1 MNKFLFNVL
10 AALLLSVGFCFT
22 SCSDDDDDAN
32 LVNVKFAAA
41 PLFEGTLSV
50 SQLEGMTVVFTETRS
65 QDKTTCLLNAAGEGE
80 VRLALS
86 TYDIAIEETIK
97 NASGDDMV
105 VSLRMENISVNQE
118 GQRIEGKVNTLP
130 ASALGNNLIFSEV
143 FFNGETNS
151 GQMMHPDQYVVIY
164 NPSNETLYADGLS
177 IGLTL
182 QWSRDDKSLWYDE
195 YYPNR
200 VPISGFITIPGTGK
214 EHAVEPG
221 ERFVIAFTAINHKEK
236 EGFDNSV
243 DLSGADFEIYDVTDK
258 KDVDNVN
265 VPNVLLTES
274 ISPASRGFF
283 VQPRGYASS
292 LLFKLE
298 NGNASTVEAF
308 LRSHTTRSKHLVKGN
323 PDKGTQDEIIEIDI
337 LSVDTKDILDGL
349 QTSDVPQDVKTRTI
363 PETVDRGKFL
373 VSGCHRQ
380 ELAIRKSVVVDGKVF
395 YQDTNN
401 STEDFIMQKGQNAF
415 PVGWRNK

>member
-1 MNKFLFNVL
+1 MNKFVFNAL
-10 AALLLSVGFCFT
+10 TILLLCAGVFFT
-22 SCSDDDDDAN
+22 SCSDDDED
-32 LVNVKFAAA
+32 LVTVKFSAA
-41 PLFEGTLSV
+41 PLFEETLSV

-65 QDKTTCLLNAAGEGE
+65 QDRTACQLNAAGEGE

-86 TYDIAIEETIK
+86 TYDIAIEENIK
-97 NASGDDMV
+97 NAEGDDMV
-105 VSLRMENISVNQE
+105 VSLRMENVSVNQE
-118 GQRIEGKVNTLP
+118 GQSIKGKVNTLP
-130 ASALGNNLIFSEV
+130 ANALGNNFIFSEL

-151 GQMMHPDQYVVIY
+151 GRMMHPDQYCVIY
-164 NPSNETLYADGLS
+164 NPTNETLYADGLS

-182 QWSRDDKSLWYDE
+182 QWASGDKSMWYDE

-221 ERFVIAFTAINHKEK
+221 GKFVIAFTAINHREK
-236 EGFDNSV
+236 EGFTNSV
-243 DLSGADFEIYDVTDK
+243 DLSGADFEIYDVTDQ
-258 KDVDNVN
+258 KDVDNAK

-274 ISPASRGFF
+274 ISAASRGFF

-298 NGNASTVEAF
+298 NGEKSTVEAF
-308 LRSHTTRSKHLVKGN
+308 FTSHTTRSKHLVKGN
-323 PDKGTQDEIIEIDI
+323 PDKGTEDEVVEIDI
-337 LSVDTKDILDGL
+337 LSVDTKDIIDGV
-349 QTSDVPQDVKTRTI
+349 QTSDVPNDVKTRTI

-380 ELAIRKSVVVDGKVF
+380 ELAIRKSVEADGKTF

-401 STEDFIMQKGQNAF
+401 SSKDFIMQKGQNSF